1 MQPKNPSAGATMMST
16 FLRALS
22 MPTAARI
29 CYVNPEKDPTEEM
42 LICAAPECAAVV
54 RAHPEWP
61 TVPLNQDDLDELARK
76 AGKPIECDRC
86 GEYLTQTVDG
96 PDPRD

>member
-1 MQPKNPSAGATMMST
+1 MPKNNAAELITT
-16 FLRALS
+16 FLTSLS
-22 MPTAARI
+22 APTAARI
-29 CYVNPEKDPTEEM
+29 CYVDIAKDPPDEM

-61 TVPLNQDDLDELARK
+61 TIPLKQDDLDTLARK

-86 GEYLTQTVDG
+86 GEYITAIVDG